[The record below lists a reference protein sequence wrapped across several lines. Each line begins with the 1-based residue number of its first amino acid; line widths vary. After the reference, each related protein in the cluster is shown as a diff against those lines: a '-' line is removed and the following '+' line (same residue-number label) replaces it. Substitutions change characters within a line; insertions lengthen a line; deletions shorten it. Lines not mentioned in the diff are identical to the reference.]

1 MNTLEIRPG
10 NSGVKLYLNGVELE
24 DVVRYSLASADLQ
37 RAEFTVTVK
46 IEHPHAGFAPADIID
61 FASEIKRVPVKLDPK
76 HLANVIHGTE
86 DSEKFVCP
94 VNCSLEDLG
103 IPDR

>member
-1 MNTLEIRPG
+1 M
-10 NSGVKLYLNGVELE
+10 
-24 DVVRYSLASADLQ
+24 
-37 RAEFTVTVK
+37 
-46 IEHPHAGFAPADIID
+46 
-61 FASEIKRVPVKLDPK
+61 KLDPK